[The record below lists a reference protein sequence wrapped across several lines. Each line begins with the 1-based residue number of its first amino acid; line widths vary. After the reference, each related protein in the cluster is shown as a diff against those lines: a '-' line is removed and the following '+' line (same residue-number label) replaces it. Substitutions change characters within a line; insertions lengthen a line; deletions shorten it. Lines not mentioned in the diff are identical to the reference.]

1 MWSHISVSKSPSSPT
16 WTCPPASS
24 SSPPAGSWN
33 HIPLLPVISWWIT
46 VNSLPLSPTL
56 RLSFSFP
63 LQSYG
68 GFLFLQ
74 WIHSFCFY
82 CTAHSHFL
90 FSVFF
95 PVYIPLSCLF
105 RGESKS
111 KEWRKYHFTISV
123 SPHSTVQKTSVLLTP
138 SPVQPN
144 HLHNFIY
151 YNFILK
157 TNLWSSCRELVVNT
171 PLNNCNWWMF
181 LVEAAFWKF

>member
-1 MWSHISVSKSPSSPT
+1 MNPPSGVQLIS
-16 WTCPPASS
+16 TC
-24 SSPPAGSWN
+24 W
-33 HIPLLPVISWWIT
+33 LLEPHSFIT
-46 VNSLPLSPTL
+46 CNFLMDHRKQPRSLSNTT
-56 RLSFSFP
+56 SQFSFP

-95 PVYIPLSCLF
+95 PVYIPFSCLF
-105 RGESKS
+105 RGEFKS

-123 SPHSTVQKTSVLLTP
+123 SPHSTVQETSVLLTP